1 MMTLK
6 HMSIMIIII
15 LVFLYLLMSLFGGNK
30 NEPYETLNADKS
42 IINNKNDSDKSII
55 NNKNSEK
62 NIKDVKDVEKRDN
75 STVFRASDP
84 FQSAIPYDNTL
95 VDNEV
100 SELGIDKCLA
110 KCKGC
115 CVEFGYTG
123 SAYCFEGDCP

>member
-1 MMTLK
+1 MTLM
-6 HMSIMIIII
+6 HISVMIIVI
-15 LVFLYLLMSLFGGNK
+15 LVFLYLLVSLLYNK
-30 NEPYETLNADKS
+30 NEPYETLNVDKS
-42 IINNKNDSDKSII
+42 IINNKKDSE
-55 NNKNSEK
+55 KNSEK

>member
-30 NEPYETLNADKS
+30 NEPYETLNA
-42 IINNKNDSDKSII
+42 DKSII